1 MKLEGKET
9 IVEIF
14 EQNMDNIYTETVE
27 KLEIEKEI
35 ASLEEELY
43 KTLSK
48 EQLELL
54 NEINQRENM
63 KHDIVNRNVFVFAYS
78 LATKSIIEG
87 LK

>member
-1 MKLEGKET
+1 MEGKET
-9 IVEIF
+9 IIEIF
-14 EQNMDNIYTETVE
+14 EQNMDNIYTTTVE

-43 KTLSK
+43 KTLSAD
-48 EQLELL
+48 QLELI
-54 NEINQRENM
+54 NEINQKENM
-63 KHDIVNRNVFVFAYS
+63 KHDIINRNTFVFAYS